1 MTHDPKDVLLRYLDR
16 WMKHDVPGIVAM
28 FAEDGTYTDPALAGR
43 ELGKHEIADHIQV
56 WFDAIPNMG
65 MDIRFVGQSGPDS
78 ALAVWRLSGN
88 ATEPFGPLPAGT
100 GEPLHLTGGDAL
112 VINDKGEIQW
122 TEVLLDQK
130 SFFEQVGYTVTV
142 TA

>member
-1 MTHDPKDVLLRYLDR
+1 MAADPKDVLLAYLDR

-28 FAEDGTYTDPALAGR
+28 FAEDGKFTDPALGGK
-43 ELGKHEIADHIQV
+43 ELGKHEIAAHIQV

-65 MDIRFVGQSGPDS
+65 MEIRWVGQSGPDS

-100 GEPLHLTGGDAL
+100 GEPLSLTGGDVL
-112 VINDKGEIQW
+112 VINEAGEIQF

-130 SFFEQVGYTVTV
+130 SFFEQCGYQV
-142 TA
+142 AISA